1 MRVSQSFDLFY
12 LPEWTHEIA
21 NVLDSETK
29 DILVHRTYSG
39 STIIDFE
46 IKNPTSATMQGAT
59 NQIRRLSG
67 NEKMLL
73 LYQWWLTQDEKMED
87 FSYDVI
93 DFKVYAEAAAND
105 DDRPNTEVVQLFAPS
120 SPMESME
127 FQTRPDADN
136 RGAVQSGFYF
146 DQTTLQ
152 VTVTVNHSSTL
163 FPNVLV
169 LFISLFF
176 LLLVI

>member
-1 MRVSQSFDLFY
+1 MGSQPFDLFY

-46 IKNPTSATMQGAT
+46 LKNPTSATMQGAT

-73 LYQWWLTQDEKMED
+73 LYQWWLTQDEKMGD

-93 DFKVYAEAAAND
+93 DFKVYAEAA
-105 DDRPNTEVVQLFAPS
+105 QLFAPS

-136 RGAVQSGFYF
+136 PGAVQSGFYF

-152 VTVTVNHSSTL
+152 VTVTVNNANTL

-169 LFISLFF
+169 FFISLFF

>member
-12 LPEWTHEIA
+12 LPDWTHEVA
-21 NVLDSETK
+21 NVLDSETR

-46 IKNPTSATMQGAT
+46 IKNPTTTTMQGAT

-105 DDRPNTEVVQLFAPS
+105 DDRPKTEVVELFAPS
-120 SPMESME
+120 SPMESLE
-127 FQTRPDADN
+127 FQTRPDVNNA
-136 RGAVQSGFYF
+136 GAVQSGFYF

-152 VTVTVNHSSTL
+152 VTVTVNSAQIALPS
-163 FPNVLV
+163 VLV
-169 LFISLFF
+169 LLISLFF
-176 LLLVI
+176 LVL